1 MTEPIIIKKPKK
13 PRKPRK
19 ARNLGLY
26 IFTLAV
32 MAAIAFAAYR
42 YFAPEE
48 ERFVLNFYTYA
59 EVGTMDFIDRITT
72 GGTVVPETTIEVKA
86 PATAAVVEILAFEG
100 GDVSAGAPLLRL
112 YSQKLHDSHAKA
124 AADLKAAQ
132 EALAQLLDDQA
143 YELTTV
149 EEKIAKAQQDLDAKQ
164 ANHELQATLY
174 SYGVIAKVDLDKAAQ
189 EVALARQALRAAERE
204 RETTLRTQDSAR
216 KQAEKNV
223 TDCKAEL
230 DSLTEK
236 IAGLVVTAPISG
248 RILSLSAKLDG
259 EVQEGSVLL
268 TIADLSTQFV
278 KTQVGVAQ
286 AERFMVGSPAEIVI
300 GQNRHPA
307 VVSYISPQA
316 QQTQEGAMVDVYLQ
330 LETDPSLFRPYS
342 GVTSN
347 IHVGIYRNSLFLPRG
362 PYLTSGQ
369 QLFVYV
375 IDGGKAVRRDV
386 RFGLAEGNNIQ
397 VLSGL
402 APGDKVIT
410 SSYDQF
416 RHLDEIEIIP
426 EGGRAQ

>member
-13 PRKPRK
+13 PKKPRK

-230 DSLTEK
+230 DSLTE
-236 IAGLVVTAPISG
+236 
-248 RILSLSAKLDG
+248 
-259 EVQEGSVLL
+259 
-268 TIADLSTQFV
+268 
-278 KTQVGVAQ
+278 
-286 AERFMVGSPAEIVI
+286 
-300 GQNRHPA
+300 
-307 VVSYISPQA
+307 
-316 QQTQEGAMVDVYLQ
+316 
-330 LETDPSLFRPYS
+330 
-342 GVTSN
+342 
-347 IHVGIYRNSLFLPRG
+347 
-362 PYLTSGQ
+362 
-369 QLFVYV
+369 
-375 IDGGKAVRRDV
+375 
-386 RFGLAEGNNIQ
+386 
-397 VLSGL
+397 
-402 APGDKVIT
+402 
-410 SSYDQF
+410 
-416 RHLDEIEIIP
+416 
-426 EGGRAQ
+426 